1 MSNYTLKEGQ
11 GSLFKNNRKQTAQ
24 HPDYFGNLLV
34 NGKEMRLGAWVIEGK
49 NGKQIFHWLCLADN
63 PQVQVSWYTRVDR
76 SKQVGYVKKDNT
88 QDIL

>member
-49 NGKQIFHWLCLADN
+49 NGKFFSLQLSEIQKTNESQAESTDDLPF
-63 PQVQVSWYTRVDR
+63 
-76 SKQVGYVKKDNT
+76 
-88 QDIL
+88 